1 MLQNEVARQPRDEH
15 NTKSGQHN
23 TSGATSPQRPHHRNG
38 ATRQT
43 ARQVEQLF
51 VPVAPLSGAT
61 RAGGVDKSRR
71 PGPVSIKVGLW
82 DRPIIRGGETVT
94 KTTGRANRPIA
105 KLLLLP

>member
-1 MLQNEVARQPRDEH
+1 MLQNEVARQRRDEH

-61 RAGGVDKSRR
+61 RGRQEGWVVANLGGQAPCPLRWDSGT
-71 PGPVSIKVGLW
+71 GPSS
-82 DRPIIRGGETVT
+82 GGE
-94 KTTGRANRPIA
+94 
-105 KLLLLP
+105 KL